1 MDGNNAYICT
11 EHFQTSYMVH
21 SFSEPW
27 IDGAE
32 PMLLAIRQAGLLPF
46 FRNRI
51 PGYSVQDLTRPGYW
65 FDGDE
70 DPLGPWDW
78 KIDCV
83 QSGDIAYGK
92 FLCGGK
98 ASFATVEWYKE
109 LRNWRL
115 ATTEPDAAGKE
126 ILAYLAEHGTITSK
140 EVRLLL
146 GVRKSA
152 ADAAMGRLQYQCR
165 IVTGDITRV
174 YRGPELKYVGW
185 QVASYCE
192 PEALFRADDAFAG
205 FPGFPFA
212 SESDP
217 LATSLSPEE
226 SYEKLLAHI
235 MAVAPG
241 SVSRAEAAKIL
252 K

>member
-1 MDGNNAYICT
+1 
-11 EHFQTSYMVH
+11 MVH

-98 ASFATVEWYKE
+98 
-109 LRNWRL
+109 
-115 ATTEPDAAGKE
+115 
-126 ILAYLAEHGTITSK
+126 
-140 EVRLLL
+140 
-146 GVRKSA
+146 
-152 ADAAMGRLQYQCR
+152 
-165 IVTGDITRV
+165 
-174 YRGPELKYVGW
+174 
-185 QVASYCE
+185 
-192 PEALFRADDAFAG
+192 
-205 FPGFPFA
+205 
-212 SESDP
+212 
-217 LATSLSPEE
+217 
-226 SYEKLLAHI
+226 
-235 MAVAPG
+235 
-241 SVSRAEAAKIL
+241 
-252 K
+252 